1 MIGLLPTYLTN
12 ANKARQCDP
21 FFVALCSTTN
31 GRQLAALGDQM
42 GFFSIFKRKKTKPD
56 LEFENYAQEVVADF
70 QSNDFLGKAA
80 LAGHKAK
87 VAVKDKEYDKA
98 WGLYHEQKSFYMQ
111 HANRS
116 GFTANQALALD
127 ASVHEDMANILR
139 LENKHEDALV
149 SIVYWV
155 LTGVDRP
162 IKRHQQKL
170 KSYFNRCKLKN
181 TELSE
186 AERIIAS
193 NKKLPEFTL
202 ARSIVTEWVS
212 RG

>member
-1 MIGLLPTYLTN
+1 MGL
-12 ANKARQCDP
+12 
-21 FFVALCSTTN
+21 
-31 GRQLAALGDQM
+31 
-42 GFFSIFKRKKTKPD
+42 FSIFKRKKRKPD
-56 LEFENYAQEVVADF
+56 LAFEDYAKEALVDF
-70 QSNDFLGKAA
+70 QRNDFLGKAA
-80 LAGHKAK
+80 EADRKAK
-87 VAVKDKEYDKA
+87 AAAIDKQYDKA
-98 WGLYHEQKSFYMQ
+98 CRLYQEQKIFYMQ

-116 GFTANQALALD
+116 GFTAKQSLALD

-149 SIVYWV
+149 HIVYWV
-155 LTGVDRP
+155 LAGADRP

-170 KSYFNRCKLKN
+170 KSYFNRCKLEN

-193 NKKLPEFTL
+193 NAKLPEFMV
-202 ARSIVTEWVS
+202 ARSVVSEWIS

>member
-1 MIGLLPTYLTN
+1 MGL
-12 ANKARQCDP
+12 
-21 FFVALCSTTN
+21 
-31 GRQLAALGDQM
+31 
-42 GFFSIFKRKKTKPD
+42 FSIFKRKKPKPD
-56 LEFENYAQEVVADF
+56 LGFENYAQEVMADF
-70 QSNDFLGKAA
+70 QRNDFLGKAA
-80 LAGHKAK
+80 EAGHQAKA
-87 VAVKDKEYDKA
+87 AVKDKRYDKA
-98 WGLYHEQKSFYMQ
+98 WGLYQEQKSFYMQ

-127 ASVHEDMANILR
+127 ASVHEDMANISR
-139 LENKHEDALV
+139 LESKHEDALV
-149 SIVYWV
+149 NILYWV
-155 LTGVDRP
+155 LAGADRP

-193 NKKLPEFTL
+193 NTKFPEFTL
-202 ARSIVTEWVS
+202 ARSIVSEWVS

>member
-1 MIGLLPTYLTN
+1 MGL
-12 ANKARQCDP
+12 
-21 FFVALCSTTN
+21 
-31 GRQLAALGDQM
+31 
-42 GFFSIFKRKKTKPD
+42 FSIFKSKKPKPD
-56 LEFENYAQEVVADF
+56 FAFENYTQEVMADF
-70 QSNDFLGKAA
+70 QRNDFLGKAA
-80 LAGHKAK
+80 ETGHKAK
-87 VAVKDKEYDKA
+87 AAVKDKQYDKA
-98 WGLYHEQKSFYMQ
+98 WALYQEQKSFYMQ

-149 SIVYWV
+149 HIVYCI
-155 LTGVDRP
+155 LAGTDRP

-181 TELSE
+181 TDLSE

-193 NKKLPEFTL
+193 NTKLPEFTL
-202 ARSIVTEWVS
+202 ARSIVSEWLS
-212 RG
+212 HG

>member
-1 MIGLLPTYLTN
+1 MITRMRTIKL
-12 ANKARQCDP
+12 
-21 FFVALCSTTN
+21 
-31 GRQLAALGDQM
+31 LGDRM
-42 GFFSIFKRKKTKPD
+42 GLFSIFKRKKQKPD
-56 LEFENYAQEVVADF
+56 LEFENCAKEVMDDF
-70 QSNDFLGKAA
+70 QRNDFLGKAA
-80 LAGHKAK
+80 EAGHKAK
-87 VAVKDKEYDKA
+87 AAVKNKEYDKA
-98 WGLYHEQKSFYMQ
+98 WGHYQEQKSFYMQ

-139 LENKHEDALV
+139 LEDKHEDAFV
-149 SIVYWV
+149 SIVYWI
-155 LTGVDRP
+155 LAGADRP

-193 NKKLPEFTL
+193 NTKLPEFTL
-202 ARSIVTEWVS
+202 ARSIVSEWVS

>member
-1 MIGLLPTYLTN
+1 MGL
-12 ANKARQCDP
+12 
-21 FFVALCSTTN
+21 F
-31 GRQLAALGDQM
+31 G
-42 GFFSIFKRKKTKPD
+42 IFKRKKPKPD
-56 LEFENYAQEVVADF
+56 LAYENYAQEVMADF
-70 QSNDFLGKAA
+70 QKDDFLGKAA
-80 LAGHKAK
+80 EAGHKAK
-87 VAVKDKEYDKA
+87 AAIKDKQYDKA
-98 WGLYHEQKSFYMQ
+98 WGLYQEQKSFYMQ

-116 GFTANQALALD
+116 EFTTNQALALD

-149 SIVYWV
+149 NIVYWV
-155 LTGVDRP
+155 LAGAGRP

-186 AERIIAS
+186 VEKIIAS
-193 NKKLPEFTL
+193 NTKLPEFTL
-202 ARSIVTEWVS
+202 ARSIVSEWVS